1 MNPLKGGFYIGDF
14 FMIRNKYAVSRAKKR
29 NRKKKNIEINAI
41 HIFTACILAVALF
54 AFTSEAKT
62 VDKPTIITKTKPLFI
77 YSLNSCIEHLYKDIS
92 IEKQVPNELIVAQA
106 VVETGWG
113 DSRFANEA
121 NNLFGIRTFNKD
133 DNYMLPKTLT
143 NWPGWG
149 VKVFASKCDS
159 VEYYVRIINE
169 VWAYE
174 AFRNLRQR
182 HLNDGVIPDGMELAM
197 TLDSYATDPNYIPLV
212 RSVIKNNIRGVYDL

>member
-1 MNPLKGGFYIGDF
+1 
-14 FMIRNKYAVSRAKKR
+14 MIRNKYALQRLRR
-29 NRKKKNIEINAI
+29 NKLKKKKKQFEITVI
-41 HIFTACILAVALF
+41 HVFTACILAVSFFVL
-54 AFTSEAKT
+54 TSEAKAI
-62 VDKPTIITKTKPLFI
+62 DKPTIITKTKPLFV
-77 YSLNSCIEHLYKDIS
+77 YSLNSCIEHLYKDMTID
-92 IEKQVPNELIVAQA
+92 KQIPKELILAQA

-113 DSRFANEA
+113 KSRFANQA
-121 NNLFGIRTFNKD
+121 NNLFGIRTFDRD

-174 AFRNLRQR
+174 AFRSLRQR

-197 TLDSYATDPNYIPLV
+197 TLDSYATDPNYIPLD

>member
-1 MNPLKGGFYIGDF
+1 
-14 FMIRNKYAVSRAKKR
+14 MIRNKYALQRLRR
-29 NRKKKNIEINAI
+29 NKLKKKKKQFEITVI
-41 HIFTACILAVALF
+41 HVFTACILAVSFFVL
-54 AFTSEAKT
+54 TSEAKAI
-62 VDKPTIITKTKPLFI
+62 DKPTIITKTKPLFV
-77 YSLNSCIEHLYKDIS
+77 YSLNSCIEHLYKDMTID
-92 IEKQVPNELIVAQA
+92 KQIPKELILAQA

-113 DSRFANEA
+113 KSRFANEA
-121 NNLFGIRTFNKD
+121 NNLFGIRTFDRN

-174 AFRNLRQR
+174 AFRSLRQR

>member
-1 MNPLKGGFYIGDF
+1 
-14 FMIRNKYAVSRAKKR
+14 MIKNKYATQRLRR
-29 NRKKKNIEINAI
+29 NKLKKKKKQFEITVI
-41 HIFTACILAVALF
+41 HVFTACILAVSFFVL
-54 AFTSEAKT
+54 TSEAKAI
-62 VDKPTIITKTKPLFI
+62 DKPTIITKTKSLFV
-77 YSLNSCIEHLYKDIS
+77 YSLNSCIEHLYKDMPIH
-92 IEKQVPNELIVAQA
+92 KQVPNELIVAQA

-121 NNLFGIRTFNKD
+121 NNLFGIRTFDRN

-149 VKVFASKCDS
+149 VKVFTSKCDS

-174 AFRNLRQR
+174 AFRSLRQR

>member
-1 MNPLKGGFYIGDF
+1 
-14 FMIRNKYAVSRAKKR
+14 MIRNKYAIQRLRKSKL
-29 NRKKKNIEINAI
+29 KKKKKQFEITAI
-41 HIFTACILAVALF
+41 HIFTACILAVAFF

-62 VDKPTIITKTKPLFI
+62 IDKPTIITKTKPLFV
-77 YSLNSCIEHLYKDIS
+77 YSLNSCIEHLYKDMS
-92 IEKQVPNELIVAQA
+92 IDKQVPNELILAQA

-133 DNYMLPKTLT
+133 VDHMLPDTLT
-143 NWPGWG
+143 TWPGWG

-159 VEYYVRIINE
+159 VEYYLQIINE

-174 AFRNLRQR
+174 AFRSLRQR
-182 HLNDGVIPDGMELAM
+182 HLQDGTIPDGMALAL
-197 TLDSYATDPNYIPLV
+197 TLDSYATDPNYITLV

>member
-1 MNPLKGGFYIGDF
+1 
-14 FMIRNKYAVSRAKKR
+14 MIRNKYALQRLRR
-29 NRKKKNIEINAI
+29 NKLKKKKKQFEITVI
-41 HIFTACILAVALF
+41 HVFTACILAVSFFVL
-54 AFTSEAKT
+54 TSEAKAI
-62 VDKPTIITKTKPLFI
+62 DKPTIITKTKPLFV
-77 YSLNSCIEHLYKDIS
+77 YSLNSCIEHLYKDMTID
-92 IEKQVPNELIVAQA
+92 KQIPKELILAQA

-113 DSRFANEA
+113 KSRFANQA
-121 NNLFGIRTFNKD
+121 NNLFGIRTFDRD

-174 AFRNLRQR
+174 AFRSLRQR
-182 HLNDGVIPDGMELAM
+182 HLSDGVIPDGMELAM

>member
-1 MNPLKGGFYIGDF
+1 
-14 FMIRNKYAVSRAKKR
+14 MIRNKYDVSRVKKR
-29 NRKKKNIEINAI
+29 NRKKKNIEITAI

-77 YSLNSCIEHLYKDIS
+77 YSLNSCIEHLYKDMS

-121 NNLFGIRTFNKD
+121 NNLFGIRTFDKD

-149 VKVFASKCDS
+149 VKVFANKCDS

-174 AFRNLRQR
+174 AFRDLRQQL
-182 HLNDGVIPDGMELAM
+182 LNNGTVPDGMELAM

>member
-1 MNPLKGGFYIGDF
+1 
-14 FMIRNKYAVSRAKKR
+14 MIRNKYALQRLRR
-29 NRKKKNIEINAI
+29 NKLKKKKKQFEITVI
-41 HIFTACILAVALF
+41 HVFTACILAVSFFVL
-54 AFTSEAKT
+54 TSEAKAI
-62 VDKPTIITKTKPLFI
+62 DKPTIITKTKPLFV
-77 YSLNSCIEHLYKDIS
+77 YSLNSCIEHLYKDMTID
-92 IEKQVPNELIVAQA
+92 KQIPKELILAQA

-113 DSRFANEA
+113 KSRFANQA
-121 NNLFGIRTFNKD
+121 NNLFGIRTFDRD

-197 TLDSYATDPNYIPLV
+197 TLDSYATDPNYIHLV

>member
-1 MNPLKGGFYIGDF
+1 
-14 FMIRNKYAVSRAKKR
+14 MIRNKYALQRLRR
-29 NRKKKNIEINAI
+29 NKLKKKKKQFEITVI
-41 HIFTACILAVALF
+41 HVFTACILAVSFFVL
-54 AFTSEAKT
+54 TSEAKAI
-62 VDKPTIITKTKPLFI
+62 DKPTIITKTKPLFV
-77 YSLNSCIEHLYKDIS
+77 YSLNSCIEHLYKDMTID
-92 IEKQVPNELIVAQA
+92 KQIPKELILAQA

-113 DSRFANEA
+113 KSRFANQA
-121 NNLFGIRTFNKD
+121 NNLFGIRTFDRD

-174 AFRNLRQR
+174 AFRSLRQR
-182 HLNDGVIPDGMELAM
+182 HLRNGTIPDGMELAL

>member
-1 MNPLKGGFYIGDF
+1 
-14 FMIRNKYAVSRAKKR
+14 MIRNKYAVSRIKKR

-41 HIFTACILAVALF
+41 NIFTACILAVALF
-54 AFTSEAKT
+54 AFTSEAK
-62 VDKPTIITKTKPLFI
+62 VVEKPTIITKTKPLFI
-77 YSLNSCIEHLYKDIS
+77 YSLNSCIEHLYKDMS
-92 IEKQVPNELIVAQA
+92 IDKQVPNELIVAQA

-113 DSRFANEA
+113 NSRFANEA
-121 NNLFGIRTFNKD
+121 NNLFGIRTFDKD
-133 DNYMLPKTLT
+133 DNYMLPRTLT

-149 VKVFASKCDS
+149 VKVFANKCDS

-182 HLNDGVIPDGMELAM
+182 HLNNGTVPDGMELAM

>member
-1 MNPLKGGFYIGDF
+1 
-14 FMIRNKYAVSRAKKR
+14 MIRNKYATQRLRR
-29 NRKKKNIEINAI
+29 NKLKKKKKQFEITVI
-41 HIFTACILAVALF
+41 HVFTACILAVSFFVL
-54 AFTSEAKT
+54 TSEAKAI
-62 VDKPTIITKTKPLFI
+62 DKPTIITKTKPLFV
-77 YSLNSCIEHLYKDIS
+77 YSLNSCIEHLYKDMTID
-92 IEKQVPNELIVAQA
+92 KQIPKELILAQA

-113 DSRFANEA
+113 KSRFANQA
-121 NNLFGIRTFNKD
+121 NNLFGIRTFDRD

-174 AFRNLRQR
+174 AFRSLRQR

>member
-1 MNPLKGGFYIGDF
+1 
-14 FMIRNKYAVSRAKKR
+14 MIRNKYAIQRLRKNKL
-29 NRKKKNIEINAI
+29 KKKKKQFEVTAI
-41 HIFTACILAVALF
+41 HIFTACILAVAFF

-62 VDKPTIITKTKPLFI
+62 IDKPTIITKTKPLFV
-77 YSLNSCIEHLYKDIS
+77 YSLNSCIEHLYKDMS
-92 IEKQVPNELIVAQA
+92 IDKQVLNELILAQA

-133 DNYMLPKTLT
+133 VDHMLPDTLT
-143 NWPGWG
+143 TWPGWG

-159 VEYYVRIINE
+159 VEYYLQIINE

-174 AFRNLRQR
+174 AFRSLRQR
-182 HLNDGVIPDGMELAM
+182 HLQDGTIPDGMALAL
-197 TLDSYATDPNYIPLV
+197 TLDSYATDPNYITLV

>member
-1 MNPLKGGFYIGDF
+1 
-14 FMIRNKYAVSRAKKR
+14 MIKNKYATQRLRR
-29 NRKKKNIEINAI
+29 NKLKKKKKQFEITVI
-41 HIFTACILAVALF
+41 HVFTACILAVSFFVL
-54 AFTSEAKT
+54 TSEAKAI
-62 VDKPTIITKTKPLFI
+62 DKPTIITKTKPLFV
-77 YSLNSCIEHLYKDIS
+77 YSLNSCIEHLYKDMTID
-92 IEKQVPNELIVAQA
+92 KQIPKELILAQA

-113 DSRFANEA
+113 KSRFANQA
-121 NNLFGIRTFNKD
+121 NNLFGIRTFDRD

-174 AFRNLRQR
+174 AFRSLRQR
-182 HLNDGVIPDGMELAM
+182 HLSDGVIPDGMELAM

>member
-1 MNPLKGGFYIGDF
+1 
-14 FMIRNKYAVSRAKKR
+14 MIRNKYAISRIRKR

-41 HIFTACILAVALF
+41 HIFTACILAIALF

-62 VDKPTIITKTKPLFI
+62 IDKPTIITKTKPLFV
-77 YSLNSCIEHLYKDIS
+77 YSLNSCIEHLYKDMS

-169 VWAYE
+169 GWAYE
-174 AFRNLRQR
+174 AFRDLRQR
-182 HLNDGVIPDGMELAM
+182 HLNDGVVPDGMELAM

-212 RSVIKNNIRGVYDL
+212 RSVIKNNIRGVYKL

>member
-1 MNPLKGGFYIGDF
+1 
-14 FMIRNKYAVSRAKKR
+14 MIRNKYALQRLRR
-29 NRKKKNIEINAI
+29 NKPKRKKIEISPI
-41 HIFTACILAVALF
+41 HIFTVCILLISFF
-54 AFTSEAKT
+54 AATGEAKT
-62 VDKPTIITKTKPLFI
+62 VDKPTIITKTKPLFV

-133 DNYMLPKTLT
+133 VVHMLPDTLT
-143 NWPGWG
+143 TWPGWG

-159 VEYYVRIINE
+159 VEYYLQIINE

-174 AFRNLRQR
+174 AFRSLRQR
-182 HLNDGVIPDGMELAM
+182 HLQDGTIPDGMALAL

>member
-1 MNPLKGGFYIGDF
+1 
-14 FMIRNKYAVSRAKKR
+14 MIRNKYATQRLRR
-29 NRKKKNIEINAI
+29 NKLKKKKKQFEITVI
-41 HIFTACILAVALF
+41 HVFTACILAVSFFVL
-54 AFTSEAKT
+54 TSEAKAI
-62 VDKPTIITKTKPLFI
+62 DKPTIITKTKPLFV
-77 YSLNSCIEHLYKDIS
+77 YSLNSCIEHLYKDMTID
-92 IEKQVPNELIVAQA
+92 KQIPKELILAQA

-113 DSRFANEA
+113 KSRFANQA
-121 NNLFGIRTFNKD
+121 NNLFGIRTFDRD

-174 AFRNLRQR
+174 AFRSLRQR
-182 HLNDGVIPDGMELAM
+182 HLNDGVIPDGM
-197 TLDSYATDPNYIPLV
+197 
-212 RSVIKNNIRGVYDL
+212 

>member
-1 MNPLKGGFYIGDF
+1 
-14 FMIRNKYAVSRAKKR
+14 MIRNKYATQRLRR
-29 NRKKKNIEINAI
+29 NKLKKKKKQFEITVI
-41 HIFTACILAVALF
+41 HVFTACILAVSFFVL
-54 AFTSEAKT
+54 TSEAKAI
-62 VDKPTIITKTKPLFI
+62 DKPTIITKTKPLFV
-77 YSLNSCIEHLYKDIS
+77 YSLNSCIEHLYKDMTID
-92 IEKQVPNELIVAQA
+92 KQIPKELILAQA

-113 DSRFANEA
+113 KSRFANQA
-121 NNLFGIRTFNKD
+121 NNLFGIRTFDRD

-174 AFRNLRQR
+174 AFRSLRQR
-182 HLNDGVIPDGMELAM
+182 HLRNGTIPDGMELAS
-197 TLDSYATDPNYIPLV
+197 TLTSYATDPNYIPLV

>member
-1 MNPLKGGFYIGDF
+1 
-14 FMIRNKYAVSRAKKR
+14 MIRNKYALQRLRKNKL
-29 NRKKKNIEINAI
+29 KKKKKQFEITVI
-41 HIFTACILAVALF
+41 HVFTACILAVSFFVL
-54 AFTSEAKT
+54 TSEAKAI
-62 VDKPTIITKTKPLFI
+62 DKPTIITKTKPLFV
-77 YSLNSCIEHLYKDIS
+77 YSLNSCVEHLYKDMTID
-92 IEKQVPNELIVAQA
+92 KQIPKELILAQA

-113 DSRFANEA
+113 KSRFANQA
-121 NNLFGIRTFNKD
+121 NNLFGIRTFDRD

-174 AFRNLRQR
+174 AFRSLRQR

>member
-1 MNPLKGGFYIGDF
+1 
-14 FMIRNKYAVSRAKKR
+14 MIRNKYALQRLRR
-29 NRKKKNIEINAI
+29 NKLKKKKKQFEITVI
-41 HIFTACILAVALF
+41 HVFTACILAIALF
-54 AFTSEAKT
+54 AFTSTEAKAI
-62 VDKPTIITKTKPLFI
+62 DKPTIITKTKPLFV
-77 YSLNSCIEHLYKDIS
+77 YSLNSCIEHLYKDIP
-92 IEKQVPNELIVAQA
+92 IHKQVPNELIVAQA

-121 NNLFGIRTFNKD
+121 NNLFGIRTFDRD

-159 VEYYVRIINE
+159 VEYYIRIINE

-174 AFRNLRQR
+174 AFRSLRQR

>member
-1 MNPLKGGFYIGDF
+1 
-14 FMIRNKYAVSRAKKR
+14 MIKNKYAVARIRKR

-41 HIFTACILAVALF
+41 HIFTACILAIALF

-62 VDKPTIITKTKPLFI
+62 IDKPTIITKTKPLFV
-77 YSLNSCIEHLYKDIS
+77 YSLNSCIEHLYKDMS

-174 AFRNLRQR
+174 AFRDLRQR
-182 HLNDGVIPDGMELAM
+182 HINDGVVPDGMELAM

-212 RSVIKNNIRGVYDL
+212 RSVIKNNIRGVYDLRLRLLI

>member
-1 MNPLKGGFYIGDF
+1 
-14 FMIRNKYAVSRAKKR
+14 MIKNKYAVARIRKR

-41 HIFTACILAVALF
+41 HIFTACIMAVAFF

-62 VDKPTIITKTKPLFI
+62 IDKPTIITKTKPLFV
-77 YSLNSCIEHLYKDIS
+77 YSLNSCIEHLYKDMS
-92 IEKQVPNELIVAQA
+92 IDKQVPNELILAQA

-133 DNYMLPKTLT
+133 VDHMLPDTLT
-143 NWPGWG
+143 TWPGWG

-159 VEYYVRIINE
+159 VEYYLQIINE

-174 AFRNLRQR
+174 AFRSLRQR
-182 HLNDGVIPDGMELAM
+182 HLQDGTIPDGMALAL
-197 TLDSYATDPNYIPLV
+197 TLDSYATDPNYITLV

>member
-1 MNPLKGGFYIGDF
+1 
-14 FMIRNKYAVSRAKKR
+14 MIRNKYATQRLRR
-29 NRKKKNIEINAI
+29 NKLKKKKKQFEITVI
-41 HIFTACILAVALF
+41 HVFTACILAVSFFVL
-54 AFTSEAKT
+54 TSEAKAI
-62 VDKPTIITKTKPLFI
+62 DKPTIITKTKPLFV
-77 YSLNSCIEHLYKDIS
+77 YSLNSCIEHLYKDMTID
-92 IEKQVPNELIVAQA
+92 KQIPKELILAQA

-113 DSRFANEA
+113 KSRFANQA
-121 NNLFGIRTFNKD
+121 NNLFGIRTFDRD

-174 AFRNLRQR
+174 AFRSLRQR
-182 HLNDGVIPDGMELAM
+182 HLSDGVIPDGMELAM

>member
-1 MNPLKGGFYIGDF
+1 
-14 FMIRNKYAVSRAKKR
+14 MIKNKYATQRLRR
-29 NRKKKNIEINAI
+29 NKLKKKKKQFEITVI
-41 HIFTACILAVALF
+41 HVFTACILAVSFFVL
-54 AFTSEAKT
+54 TSEAKAI
-62 VDKPTIITKTKPLFI
+62 DKPTIITKTKPLFV
-77 YSLNSCIEHLYKDIS
+77 YSLNSCIEHLYKDMTID
-92 IEKQVPNELIVAQA
+92 KQIPKELILAQA

-113 DSRFANEA
+113 KSRFANQA
-121 NNLFGIRTFNKD
+121 NNLFGIRTFDRD

-174 AFRNLRQR
+174 AFRSLRQR

>member
-1 MNPLKGGFYIGDF
+1 
-14 FMIRNKYAVSRAKKR
+14 MIKNKYALQRLRR
-29 NRKKKNIEINAI
+29 NKLKKKKKQFEITVI
-41 HIFTACILAVALF
+41 HVFTACILAVSFFVL
-54 AFTSEAKT
+54 TSEAKAI
-62 VDKPTIITKTKPLFI
+62 DKPTIITKTKPLFV
-77 YSLNSCIEHLYKDIS
+77 YSLNSCIEHLYKDMTID
-92 IEKQVPNELIVAQA
+92 KQIPKELILAQA

-113 DSRFANEA
+113 KSRFANQA
-121 NNLFGIRTFNKD
+121 NNLFGIRTFDRD

-174 AFRNLRQR
+174 AFRSLRQR

>member
-1 MNPLKGGFYIGDF
+1 
-14 FMIRNKYAVSRAKKR
+14 MIRNKYATQRLRR
-29 NRKKKNIEINAI
+29 NKLKKKKKQFEITVI
-41 HIFTACILAVALF
+41 HVFTACILAIALF
-54 AFTSEAKT
+54 AFTSSEAKT
-62 VDKPTIITKTKPLFI
+62 IDKPTIITKTKPLFV
-77 YSLNSCIEHLYKDIS
+77 YSLNSCIEHLYKDMTID
-92 IEKQVPNELIVAQA
+92 KQIPKELILAQA

-113 DSRFANEA
+113 KSRFANQA
-121 NNLFGIRTFNKD
+121 NNLFGIRTFDRD

-174 AFRNLRQR
+174 AFRSLRQR

>member
-1 MNPLKGGFYIGDF
+1 
-14 FMIRNKYAVSRAKKR
+14 MIKNKYALQRLRR
-29 NRKKKNIEINAI
+29 NKLKKKKKQFEITVI
-41 HIFTACILAVALF
+41 HVFTECILAVSFFVL
-54 AFTSEAKT
+54 TSEAKAI
-62 VDKPTIITKTKPLFI
+62 DKPTIITKTKPLFV
-77 YSLNSCIEHLYKDIS
+77 YSLNSCIEHLYKDMTID
-92 IEKQVPNELIVAQA
+92 KQIPKELILAQA

-113 DSRFANEA
+113 KSRFANQA
-121 NNLFGIRTFNKD
+121 NNLFGIRTFDRD

-174 AFRNLRQR
+174 AFRSLRQR

>member
-1 MNPLKGGFYIGDF
+1 
-14 FMIRNKYAVSRAKKR
+14 MIRNKYALQRLRR
-29 NRKKKNIEINAI
+29 NKPKRKKIEISPI
-41 HIFTACILAVALF
+41 HIFTVCILLISFF
-54 AFTSEAKT
+54 AATGEAKT
-62 VDKPTIITKTKPLFI
+62 VDKPTIITKTKPLFV
-77 YSLNSCIEHLYKDIS
+77 YSLNSCIEHLYKDIP
-92 IEKQVPNELIVAQA
+92 IHKQVPNELIVAQA

-121 NNLFGIRTFNKD
+121 NNLFGIRTFDRD
-133 DNYMLPKTLT
+133 DNHMLPKTLT

-174 AFRNLRQR
+174 AFRSLRQR

-197 TLDSYATDPNYIPLV
+197 TLD
-212 RSVIKNNIRGVYDL
+212 

>member
-1 MNPLKGGFYIGDF
+1 
-14 FMIRNKYAVSRAKKR
+14 MIRNKYATQRLRR
-29 NRKKKNIEINAI
+29 NKLKKKKKQFEITVI
-41 HIFTACILAVALF
+41 HVFTACILAVSFFVL
-54 AFTSEAKT
+54 TSEAKAI
-62 VDKPTIITKTKPLFI
+62 DKPTIITKTKPLFV
-77 YSLNSCIEHLYKDIS
+77 YSLNSCIEHLYKDMTID
-92 IEKQVPNELIVAQA
+92 KQIPKELILAQA

-113 DSRFANEA
+113 KSRFANEA
-121 NNLFGIRTFNKD
+121 NNLFGIRTFDRD

-174 AFRNLRQR
+174 AFRSLRQR
-182 HLNDGVIPDGMELAM
+182 HLNDGLIPDGMELAM

>member
-1 MNPLKGGFYIGDF
+1 
-14 FMIRNKYAVSRAKKR
+14 MIRNKYATQRLRR
-29 NRKKKNIEINAI
+29 NKLKKKKKQFEITVI
-41 HIFTACILAVALF
+41 HVFTACILAVSFFVL
-54 AFTSEAKT
+54 TSEAKAI
-62 VDKPTIITKTKPLFI
+62 DKPTIITKTKPLFV
-77 YSLNSCIEHLYKDIS
+77 YSLNSCIEHLYKDMTID
-92 IEKQVPNELIVAQA
+92 KQIPKELILAQA

-113 DSRFANEA
+113 KSRFANQA
-121 NNLFGIRTFNKD
+121 NNLFGIRTFDRD

-174 AFRNLRQR
+174 AFRSLRQR
-182 HLNDGVIPDGMELAM
+182 HLNDGLIPDGMELAM

>member
-1 MNPLKGGFYIGDF
+1 
-14 FMIRNKYAVSRAKKR
+14 MIRNKYALQRLRR
-29 NRKKKNIEINAI
+29 NKSKRKKIEISPI
-41 HIFTACILAVALF
+41 HIFTVCILLISFF
-54 AFTSEAKT
+54 AATGEAKT
-62 VDKPTIITKTKPLFI
+62 VDKPTIITKTKPLFV
-77 YSLNSCIEHLYKDIS
+77 YSLNSCIEHLYKDMTID
-92 IEKQVPNELIVAQA
+92 KQIPKELILAQA

-113 DSRFANEA
+113 KSRFANQA
-121 NNLFGIRTFNKD
+121 NNLFGIRTFDRD

-174 AFRNLRQR
+174 AFRSLRQR

>member
-1 MNPLKGGFYIGDF
+1 
-14 FMIRNKYAVSRAKKR
+14 MIKNKYAVQRLRKNKPK
-29 NRKKKNIEINAI
+29 RKKIDISPI
-41 HIFTACILAVALF
+41 HIFTACILLISFF
-54 AFTSEAKT
+54 AATGEAKT
-62 VDKPTIITKTKPLFI
+62 PNKPTIITETKSMFVW
-77 YSLNSCIEHLYKDIS
+77 SLNSCIEHLYEDMS
-92 IEKQVPNELIVAQA
+92 IEKQVPNELILAQA

-113 DSRFANEA
+113 KSRFANQA
-121 NNLFGIRTFNKD
+121 NNLFGIRTFDRD
-133 DNYMLPKTLT
+133 DNHMLPKTLT

-174 AFRNLRQR
+174 AFRSLRQR